1 MGPSN
6 VAHKGKRNRGFK
18 EERFFFYREKS
29 SFLRSYFF
37 PSGLHRPCHG
47 VLFFAP
53 FLIVVRL
60 HIPLSTLSIVNF
72 SDYCRIGTTA
82 TSFHSTK
89 CRFTIL
95 PLSSTTFRYVSRG
108 RRKEICVLL
117 RVSLSFPFFLDPL
130 PTYSGK
136 SAPRLTPVKTRWY
149 GDAYAKEKIEDPR
162 PTDPTTSRAPPE
174 GKKAPT
180 RH

>member
-18 EERFFFYREKS
+18 EERFFFIEKNH
-29 SFLRSYFF
+29 
-37 PSGLHRPCHG
+37 PSCVVIFSPQVYTDRAG

-60 HIPLSTLSIVNF
+60 HIPALLSTLSIVNF

-130 PTYSGK
+130 PSYSGK
-136 SAPRLTPVKTRWY
+136 SSPSERR
-149 GDAYAKEKIEDPR
+149 
-162 PTDPTTSRAPPE
+162 
-174 GKKAPT
+174 
-180 RH
+180 

>member
-29 SFLRSYFF
+29 SFLRGYFF

-117 RVSLSFPFFLDPL
+117 RVSLSFLDFF
-130 PTYSGK
+130 S
-136 SAPRLTPVKTRWY
+136 TRFRVIRENRHRVNA
-149 GDAYAKEKIEDPR
+149 GEDALVRRCVREREDR
-162 PTDPTTSRAPPE
+162 RSPPN
-174 GKKAPT
+174 
-180 RH
+180 

>member
-29 SFLRSYFF
+29 SFLRGYFF
-37 PSGLHRPCHG
+37 LSGLHRPCHG

-130 PTYSGK
+130 PSYSGK
-136 SAPRLTPVKTRWY
+136 SAPSERR
-149 GDAYAKEKIEDPR
+149 
-162 PTDPTTSRAPPE
+162 
-174 GKKAPT
+174 
-180 RH
+180 

>member
-29 SFLRSYFF
+29 SFLRGYFF

-108 RRKEICVLL
+108 ERKFASFY
-117 RVSLSFPFFLDPL
+117 VSPFPFHFF
-130 PTYSGK
+130 S
-136 SAPRLTPVKTRWY
+136 TRFRVIRENRHRVNA
-149 GDAYAKEKIEDPR
+149 GEDALVRRRVREREDR
-162 PTDPTTSRAPPE
+162 RSPPN
-174 GKKAPT
+174 
-180 RH
+180 

>member
-29 SFLRSYFF
+29 SFLRGYFF
-37 PSGLHRPCHG
+37 PSGLQRPCHG

-95 PLSSTTFRYVSRG
+95 PLSSTTFRYVSR

-117 RVSLSFPFFLDPL
+117 RVSLSFLDFF
-130 PTYSGK
+130 S
-136 SAPRLTPVKTRWY
+136 TRFRVIRENRHRVNA
-149 GDAYAKEKIEDPR
+149 GEDALVRRCVREREDR
-162 PTDPTTSRAPPE
+162 RSPPN
-174 GKKAPT
+174 
-180 RH
+180 